1 MKLKEPINDTQKA
14 QVSMAE
20 LTDIPAVKKQ
30 ASAYEGVFWKGEGEK
45 MEGEHESGQHIQR

>member
-20 LTDIPAVKKQ
+20 LMDIPVRRQ
-30 ASAYEGVFWKGEGEK
+30 ESAYEGVFWKDTPDCLSRGEGD
-45 MEGEHESGQHIQR
+45 